1 MEEIVSRFA
10 VEGTPISCE
19 AHGSGHI
26 NRTYR
31 VRTDAGKTY
40 TLQCIN
46 HHVFRDV
53 EGLMG
58 NVAGVTD
65 WLRRKDPQP
74 RHSLRLIPTLDGRT
88 YTGDEETGYWRMY
101 EFVQDSLCLDAPQC
115 LEDFRQS
122 ALAFGQFQHLLAD
135 YPADTLTETIPHFH
149 DTPDRFRQ
157 LREAIREDRAGR
169 AASARKEIDF
179 ALAREAE
186 AGRNVRLQEE
196 GLLPLRVTHN
206 DTKLNNV
213 LLDSVTRQP
222 LCVIDLDTVM
232 PGLVCNDFGD
242 SIRFGASTAAEDE
255 QDVSLVS
262 LSMERYAAY
271 TDGFLEACGSRLTE
285 EEIRSL
291 PWGARLMT
299 LEVGIRFLADYLNG
313 DVYFH
318 TNYPEH
324 NLVRARTQLALV
336 EDMERKWNDMTA
348 IVARRA
354 GLA

>member
-1 MEEIVSRFA
+1 MEEIIRLFA
-10 VEGTPISCE
+10 IEGSPVSCE
-19 AHGSGHI
+19 PHGSGHI

-31 VRTDAGKTY
+31 VTTDAGRTY
-40 TLQCIN
+40 TLQRIN

-58 NVAGVTD
+58 NVSGVTD
-65 WLRRKDPQP
+65 WLRAKDPTP
-74 RHSLRLIPTLDGRT
+74 GHSLRLVPTLDGRL
-88 YTGDEETGYWRMY
+88 YTGDEAQGYWRMY
-101 EFVQDSLCLDAPQC
+101 DFIQNSLCLDAPEC

-122 ALAFGQFQHLLAD
+122 AIGFGHFQSQLAD
-135 YPADTLTETIPHFH
+135 YPAQTLAETIPHFH

-157 LREAIREDRAGR
+157 LHEAIDRDAAGR
-169 AASARKEIDF
+169 AAGVPEEIAF
-179 ALAREAE
+179 ALKREGDADRNTRLLA
-186 AGRNVRLQEE
+186 AGM
-196 GLLPLRVTHN
+196 LPLRVTHN

-213 LLDSVTRQP
+213 LLDSVTRTP

-255 QDVSLVS
+255 QDTSLVS
-262 LSMERYAAY
+262 LSMERYVAY
-271 TDGFLEACGSRLTE
+271 TDGFLEACGGALTAE
-285 EEIRSL
+285 ELRSL

-318 TNYPEH
+318 TAYPEH
-324 NLVRARTQLALV
+324 NLVRARTQFALLA
-336 EDMERKWNDMTA
+336 DMERKWNDMTA
-348 IVARRA
+348 IIERRIARD
-354 GLA
+354 